1 MTSKLDPAQFG
12 DALSAITAK
21 HIEDRLEGLT
31 VDQVSV
37 NIRESPKQVI
47 SCLLS
52 IDIHFKFMKSS
63 QFSYSSTLRSHS
75 SMLVNLRTVI

>member
-31 VDQVSV
+31 VDQVS
-37 NIRESPKQVI
+37 
-47 SCLLS
+47 
-52 IDIHFKFMKSS
+52 
-63 QFSYSSTLRSHS
+63 
-75 SMLVNLRTVI
+75 

>member
-1 MTSKLDPAQFG
+1 MLFGWSQEFPMTSKLDPAQFG

-21 HIEDRLEGLT
+21 HIQDRLEGLT

-37 NIRESPKQVI
+37 NIRESPKQVV

-52 IDIHFKFMKSS
+52 IDIQIQIHEIIS
-63 QFSYSSTLRSHS
+63 
-75 SMLVNLRTVI
+75 I

>member
-21 HIEDRLEGLT
+21 HIQDRLEGLT

-47 SCLLS
+47 SFMSSLNRHS
-52 IDIHFKFMKSS
+52 IQIHETIS
-63 QFSYSSTLRSHS
+63 
-75 SMLVNLRTVI
+75 I